1 MRLEGPASLID
12 DHAGHRAAPLP
23 LSVPECFCP
32 HCSQYRLQVDRK
44 HDHDYAALHEHRPP
58 IDSKNLRSL
67 LDDKSNLV
75 EYSNLLSEEEGL
87 LSSDQSDHLLVKLII
102 WTAARNIRDA
112 ANYSSREDYKDIFFF
127 LTLLRLH
134 KALPR
139 EALRIHYAVAS
150 IAQNLLNMNHQIS
163 NIPTAISF
171 GKLCSESDGILTT
184 WLYSMWDADEA
195 DSYHFR
201 SLGKYSDPV

>member
-1 MRLEGPASLID
+1 MTTITQPYTNID
-12 DHAGHRAAPLP
+12 LLSILHAI
-23 LSVPECFCP
+23 V
-32 HCSQYRLQVDRK
+32 
-44 HDHDYAALHEHRPP
+44 
-58 IDSKNLRSL
+58 DSKNLRSL

-163 NIPTAISF
+163 NIPTAIVDF
-171 GKLCSESDGILTT
+171 P
-184 WLYSMWDADEA
+184 AR
-195 DSYHFR
+195 FR
-201 SLGKYSDPV
+201 HL